1 MNWERLFG
9 SKDINLQVAALNET
23 ILNVFRNYVP
33 NRYTTIDDKDPAWM
47 NEIIK
52 SKIKTKNPLFK
63 QYIQNGRLKSDFVF
77 LETLITDIN
86 ELISATKN
94 LYYENLEKKLTNLLL
109 LAKTYWSIIKT
120 FYNEK
125 NVPLVP
131 PLLIDN
137 MFVTDIQTKANFS
150 NKFFTEQCTPLKKS
164 SVLPLNQMFLTQFRL
179 NSLDFNECKYLKIIR
194 ALNIHKPH
202 GHDAISIRMIKICD
216 KSLLKPLIIL
226 FGNSTKSSCYSDIWK
241 RSNII
246 PVHKKNGK
254 QLVKNYW
261 QISLS
266 PIFGKIF
273 EKIIFNKIYN
283 FLLDEKLLNPNQ
295 SGFRPSDS
303 CINQLLAIT
312 REIFE
317 ASDCN
322 PSVEVISVFL
332 DILKAF
338 EKVWHEGL
346 LYELESMDISGDLYN
361 LENYLADTIQ
371 SMLLNGRSHLG
382 DQF

>member
-109 LAKTYWSIIKT
+109 LAKRYWSIIKT

-137 MFVTDIQTKANFS
+137 MFVTDIRTKANFS

-164 SVLPLNQMFLTQFRL
+164 SVLPLNQMLLTQFRL
-179 NSLDFNECKYLKIIR
+179 NSLDFNEGKDLKIIR

-361 LENYLADTIQ
+361 LENYLADIIQ
-371 SMLLNGRSHLG
+371 SMLLNGQSHLG

>member
-9 SKDINLQVAALNET
+9 SKDINLQVTAPNET

-33 NRYTTIDDKDPAWM
+33 NRYITIDDKDLAWM

-52 SKIKTKNPLFK
+52 SKIKTKNLLFK

-137 MFVTDIQTKANFS
+137 MFVTDIRTKANFS

-164 SVLPLNQMFLTQFRL
+164 SVLPLNQMLLTQFRL
-179 NSLDFNECKYLKIIR
+179 NSLDFNEGKDLKIIR

-361 LENYLADTIQ
+361 LENYLADIIQ
-371 SMLLNGRSHLG
+371 SMLLNGQSHLG

>member
-9 SKDINLQVAALNET
+9 SKDINLQVTAPNET

-33 NRYTTIDDKDPAWM
+33 NRYITIDDKDLAWM

-52 SKIKTKNPLFK
+52 SKIKTKNLLFK

-120 FYNEK
+120 YYNEK

-179 NSLDFNECKYLKIIR
+179 NSLDFNEGKYLKIIR

-361 LENYLADTIQ
+361 LENYLADIIQ
-371 SMLLNGRSHLG
+371 SMLLNGQSHLG